1 MQLPS
6 PAAPVLFE
14 SLSPSRYN
22 AALICPARALWSVS
36 LPLGALPT
44 APAALLGSSFHKV
57 MEAVN
62 RGRIVGS
69 AEAARDQAR
78 RIFDDEAARQLAQA
92 HPLVG
97 AKFASPSSLPFYH
110 QKRASAVVRAVRLRV
125 GGASPTPQSQS
136 TPSSAAFTNPSVL
149 VVEKSLESSD
159 RLLRGRLDCFD
170 PSNGLLSDYKSGMA
184 PQDGGLSEGEA
195 RQLLLYAHLLWE
207 NGYEPEEAAIV
218 RSDGKETRLPVTQA
232 LADKEGRAA
241 RSVLLQLNAD
251 LNQGR
256 RIEEMATP
264 SAENCSGCS
273 FVALCPA
280 FWDAAEP
287 SWSISASSSSIA
299 SVHIEGQVLAV
310 AQSVS
315 LAGGGL
321 TTLELGVERGTITRG
336 RAVLEQVPTAW
347 LTCDGSRAP
356 EVGDTVR
363 VTNAA
368 LTLPLDAEFGVQSA
382 TPLQPASLRV
392 DHFKATA
399 VWMM

>member
-6 PAAPVLFE
+6 PATPVPFE

-22 AALICPARALWSVS
+22 AALICPARAVWGVS

-78 RIFDDEAARQLAQA
+78 RIFDEEAGRQLAQA

-136 TPSSAAFTNPSVL
+136 TPSPALTNANAL

-159 RLLRGRLDCFD
+159 GLLRGRLDCFD
-170 PSNGLLSDYKSGMA
+170 PSNGLLSDYKSGTA

-207 NGYEPEEAAIV
+207 NGYEPEEAAVV

-232 LADKEGRAA
+232 LADEEGRAA

-251 LNQGR
+251 LDQGR

-310 AQSVS
+310 AQSVG

-321 TTLELGVERGTITRG
+321 TTLELEIGRGTITRG

-347 LTCDGSRAP
+347 LTCDGDRAP
-356 EVGDTVR
+356 GAGDTVR

-368 LTLPLDAEFGVQSA
+368 LTLPPDAEPGVQIA
-382 TPLQPASLRV
+382 VALQPASLRV

-399 VWMM
+399 VWTV